1 MQALAILE
9 PGRTAIIDV
18 PAQAVGPGEVRVEI
32 AYVGFCGSDLTSF
45 RGANPLVSYPRVP
58 GHEIAGTISE
68 LGDGVDLAIGQPVT
82 IVPYFNCGT
91 CHACQLGRPNA
102 CTNNQTMGV
111 QREGAMTGNVV
122 VPASKVLPVDALPLR
137 DLALVE
143 PCAVGFH
150 AVRRAE
156 IVPGETVLIFGCG
169 MIGLGALMG
178 ARRAGARTIMCDL
191 SSEKLAVA
199 RALGA
204 DVTLNPTDPGW
215 RQALLDCVPD
225 GPDAVIEAVG
235 AEATFLQAI
244 ELVSS
249 CGRVVYI
256 GYAKAPIAY
265 DTKTFITKELDIRGS
280 RNALPR
286 DFQDVIEYLRSNP
299 EASSMVV
306 SVCVPL
312 ARSGELLAEWDRSPG
327 RFTKILID
335 LKSAASPLGQSV

>member
-18 PAQAVGPGEVRVEI
+18 PAQAVGRGEVRVEI

-68 LGDGVDLAIGQPVT
+68 LGDDVDLAIGQPVT

-91 CHACQLGRPNA
+91 CHSCRLGRPNA

-150 AVRRAE
+150 ARQAGRN
-156 IVPGETVLIFGCG
+156 C
-169 MIGLGALMG
+169 
-178 ARRAGARTIMCDL
+178 ARRDSADLWLRDDRAGC
-191 SSEKLAVA
+191 
-199 RALGA
+199 
-204 DVTLNPTDPGW
+204 
-215 RQALLDCVPD
+215 PD
-225 GPDAVIEAVG
+225 G
-235 AEATFLQAI
+235 
-244 ELVSS
+244 
-249 CGRVVYI
+249 R
-256 GYAKAPIAY
+256 APRRRPH
-265 DTKTFITKELDIRGS
+265 DH
-280 RNALPR
+280 
-286 DFQDVIEYLRSNP
+286 V
-299 EASSMVV
+299 
-306 SVCVPL
+306 
-312 ARSGELLAEWDRSPG
+312 
-327 RFTKILID
+327 
-335 LKSAASPLGQSV
+335 